1 MKLIKAWQQ
10 WSSGSDHAKGH
21 GRKRNIMK
29 KNLII
34 GAMVLGLLTL
44 AGSAKADYTIN
55 NMDPVH
61 LYLFDMDKDK
71 NVTLTGSFISWPPGS
86 ILEYSPDNSNSNWR
100 EWNISNSLLT
110 IKTNSSP
117 AIIYF
122 RVNNSGT
129 YDQDADVTFSG
140 PGDPYPYYQTA
151 YILWSTDPK
160 FNFSIATATNYDRL
174 SYVPLP
180 TSALL
185 LGSGLLGLTL
195 VYRRRR
201 GIRNV

>member
-61 LYLFDMDKDK
+61 LYLFDMNKDK
-71 NVTLTGSFISWPPGS
+71 EVTLTGSFKSWPPGHHGS
-86 ILEYSPDNSNSNWR
+86 TLEYSTDNSNWQ
-100 EWNISNSLLT
+100 EWDISSSHSSLT

-122 RVNNSGT
+122 MVNN
-129 YDQDADVTFSG
+129 DQDADVTFRG
-140 PGDPYPYYQTA
+140 PGDPYPYYKTA
-151 YILWSTDPK
+151 YILWSTKPK
-160 FNFSIATATNYDRL
+160 FNFSITATNKDRM
-174 SYVPLP
+174 SYAPLP

>member
-1 MKLIKAWQQ
+1 
-10 WSSGSDHAKGH
+10 
-21 GRKRNIMK
+21 MK

-61 LYLFDMDKDK
+61 LYLFDMNKDK
-71 NVTLTGSFISWPPGS
+71 KVTLTGSFISWSSGS
-86 ILEYSPDNSNSNWR
+86 TSSGSTSTLEYSPDNSNWY
-100 EWNISNSLLT
+100 EWYISNSLLP
-110 IKTNSSP
+110 INTNSSP

-129 YDQDADVTFSG
+129 YDQNADVTFCG
-140 PGDPYPYYQTA
+140 PGNPYPYYQTA
-151 YILWSTDPK
+151 YILWSTNPK
-160 FNFSIATATNYDRL
+160 FNFSIATATNDDRL